1 MDRAMIQPNPT
12 RDNALRVSR
21 ELVRVLREA
30 GLAVCVLE
38 EFREVLLPGLAPED
52 AAWVQFYP
60 PETIFDACDFI
71 VVVGGDGTIL
81 RIAGQASLYK
91 KPVLGVN
98 CGTIGFM
105 SELEPDELDQVAL
118 VKAGR
123 FTLDDR
129 IMLDIRVQ
137 DSSGRTVYRTVAL
150 NDAVV
155 TKGFFN
161 RVIPLAVS
169 VDGQQVFQFS
179 GDGVI
184 IATPTGSTAYSLAA
198 GGPILAPA
206 SECLAVTPICPHSLT
221 VKSFVVNAGSRVTIT
236 PTDNKHQVFL
246 SPDGETYE
254 LQPGQRVVIGR
265 SDRSFSL
272 LRIKGQGF
280 YEIIRKKLAN
290 ERNGR

>member
-137 DSSGRTVYRTVAL
+137 DSSVMWIMPSTPPRS
-150 NDAVV
+150 
-155 TKGFFN
+155 TK
-161 RVIPLAVS
+161 
-169 VDGQQVFQFS
+169 
-179 GDGVI
+179 
-184 IATPTGSTAYSLAA
+184 
-198 GGPILAPA
+198 AP
-206 SECLAVTPICPHSLT
+206 
-221 VKSFVVNAGSRVTIT
+221 
-236 PTDNKHQVFL
+236 
-246 SPDGETYE
+246 
-254 LQPGQRVVIGR
+254 
-265 SDRSFSL
+265 
-272 LRIKGQGF
+272 
-280 YEIIRKKLAN
+280 
-290 ERNGR
+290 